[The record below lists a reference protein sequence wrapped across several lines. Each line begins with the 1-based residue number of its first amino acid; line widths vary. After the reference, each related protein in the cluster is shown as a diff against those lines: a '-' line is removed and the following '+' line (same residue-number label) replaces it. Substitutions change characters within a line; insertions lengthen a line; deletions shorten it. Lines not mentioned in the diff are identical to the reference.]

1 MLAHLDELIE
11 TMKLATALGGIPLAL
26 MLLFP
31 WMRRPSVLPTWKTRV
46 LAAATAIFVLP
57 VAIGSGSCV
66 LGGFI
71 QGSGFCSFKG
81 RDGTWDP
88 VADFYSTQA
97 MYSVVF
103 LLTAFFAVMAVLALL
118 PGRVTAWQRFLFLAT
133 AGKHGAWR
141 EIAAPA
147 LPRDPVAEKALVP
160 LRLLIERE
168 TDPAQ
173 RAELVAA
180 EAAMRTLRE
189 EKARY
194 EQELQGSESRIDQ
207 WGRALKFLT
216 GMAAVLSAVVSLFF
230 LFAFTL
236 GALTEE
242 TVLLGRHS
250 SSLAVSLEREP
261 ALFWFT
267 MAASLTIAIVMARIA
282 IGCVRALRA
291 ARVDGGA

>member
-1 MLAHLDELIE
+1 VIPLLDELIE
-11 TMKLATALGGIPLAL
+11 TMKLAAALGGIPLAL

-57 VAIGSGSCV
+57 IAIGSGSCV

-97 MYSVVF
+97 MYSLVF
-103 LLTAFFAVMAVLALL
+103 LLTAFFAVAAVLALL
-118 PGRVTAWQRFLFLAT
+118 PGRVTAWQRFVFLAT

-141 EIAAPA
+141 ETAAPA
-147 LPRDPVAEKALVP
+147 LLRDP
-160 LRLLIERE
+160 
-168 TDPAQ
+168 
-173 RAELVAA
+173 VAA
-180 EAAMRTLRE
+180 EAAMRTLRA

-194 EQELQGSESRIDQ
+194 VQELQGTERRIDQ
-207 WGRALKFLT
+207 LGRALKFLT
-216 GMAAVLSAVVSLFF
+216 GMAAVLSAVFSLFF
-230 LFAFTL
+230 LFAFIL
-236 GALTEE
+236 GALAQE
-242 TVLLGRHS
+242 TVFLGGRHP
-250 SSLAVSLEREP
+250 SSLAVSLERDP

-267 MAASLTIAIVMARIA
+267 MAVSLTIGIVMAWIA

>member
-1 MLAHLDELIE
+1 MEMLAHLDELTE
-11 TMKLATALGGIPLAL
+11 TMKLAAALGGIPLAL

-31 WMRRPSVLPTWKTRV
+31 WMRRPTVVPTWKTRV

-57 VAIGSGSCV
+57 IAIGSGSCV

-97 MYSVVF
+97 MYSLVF
-103 LLTAFFAVMAVLALL
+103 LLTAFFAVAAVLALL
-118 PGRVTAWQRFLFLAT
+118 PGRVTAWQRLVFLAT
-133 AGKHGAWR
+133 AGKRGAWR
-141 EIAAPA
+141 EPAAPA
-147 LPRDPVAEKALVP
+147 LPSDPVAEKALAQ

-180 EAAMRTLRE
+180 EAAMRTLRA

-194 EQELQGSESRIDQ
+194 VQELQGTERRIDQ
-207 WGRALKFLT
+207 WGRALIFLT
-216 GMAAVLSAVVSLFF
+216 GMAAVLSAVFSLFF
-230 LFAFTL
+230 LLAFVL
-236 GALTEE
+236 GALTQE
-242 TVLLGRHS
+242 TVFLGGRHP
-250 SSLAVSLEREP
+250 SSLAVSL
-261 ALFWFT
+261 
-267 MAASLTIAIVMARIA
+267 
-282 IGCVRALRA
+282 
-291 ARVDGGA
+291 